1 MKSLWENIKT
11 PETIS
16 NNMSRKTLP
25 SETEERILLLTKK
38 ECYNQS
44 PQSTSAQWNEDELLV
59 MNLPTSNPFS
69 PLQESPRKPPGNRKL
84 DESKEN
90 PPHHTVPPTD
100 NNNIRSKVS
109 FLCDSNGKFLDT
121 RQMFSSKQ
129 EVTYVRAP
137 LIEHARN
144 YLQNE
149 IRTPPQMILLHTD
162 TNDLEKANY
171 RGFNEI
177 SIKRGIILNTSSS
190 QRHPNS
196 NNHVIK

>member
-25 SETEERILLLTKK
+25 SETEERILLLTRK

-44 PQSTSAQWNEDELLV
+44 PRSTSAQWNEDELLV
-59 MNLPTSNPFS
+59 MNLPTSNPLS
-69 PLQESPRKPPGNRKL
+69 PLQESPRKPPGNSKL

-90 PPHHTVPPTD
+90 PPHNTVTPTD
-100 NNNIRSKVS
+100 NNNTRSKVI
-109 FLCDSNGKFLDT
+109 FLCDSNGKFLDPKH
-121 RQMFSSKQ
+121 MFSSKQ

-137 LIEHARN
+137 LI

-149 IRTPPQMILLHTD
+149 IRTPPQMILLHTG

-171 RGFNEI
+171 RGVNEI
-177 SIKRGIILNTSSS
+177 SIKQGIVLNTSSS
-190 QRHPNS
+190 QRHPSS

>member
-1 MKSLWENIKT
+1 
-11 PETIS
+11 
-16 NNMSRKTLP
+16 MSRKTLP
-25 SETEERILLLTKK
+25 SETEERILLLTRK

-44 PQSTSAQWNEDELLV
+44 PRSTSAQWNEDELLV

-69 PLQESPRKPPGNRKL
+69 PLQESPRKPPGNSKL

-90 PPHHTVPPTD
+90 PPHNTVTPTD
-100 NNNIRSKVS
+100 NNNTRSKVI

-121 RQMFSSKQ
+121 KHMFSSKQ

-137 LIEHARN
+137 LIEPARN

-149 IRTPPQMILLHTD
+149 IRTPPQMILLHIEAQTTLKEPIPLKSLPRTIFSYD
-162 TNDLEKANY
+162 Y

-177 SIKRGIILNTSSS
+177 PIKQDIVLNSCSS
-190 QRHPNS
+190 QRHPNA
-196 NNHVIK
+196 NNHVNK